1 MRIFDLFR
9 RSPFQPLQEMMGKVK
24 ECAHQIVPLYEALI
38 KGDKESLRE
47 VVNRISHLEFEAD
60 EIKNRIR
67 STLPKGI
74 LMPVA
79 RGDILEILANEDAIA
94 DATEDVAVLM
104 TLKDL
109 KVAPQLKECLMDL
122 VDKVIRVVDM
132 AAKVIDELDA
142 LVEASFGGTEAQR
155 VVSMI
160 DEVCDMEHHADE
172 VQRKVTK
179 GFFTHEE
186 LYTPGELWLWLKIV
200 AKTGD
205 IANYAERMCNRV
217 RLFLSK

>member
-142 LVEASFGGTEAQR
+142 LVEASFGGA
-155 VVSMI
+155 V
-160 DEVCDMEHHADE
+160 
-172 VQRKVTK
+172 
-179 GFFTHEE
+179 
-186 LYTPGELWLWLKIV
+186 
-200 AKTGD
+200 
-205 IANYAERMCNRV
+205 
-217 RLFLSK
+217 

>member
-1 MRIFDLFR
+1 
-9 RSPFQPLQEMMGKVK
+9 MMGKVK

-142 LVEASFGGTEAQR
+142 LVEASFGGA
-155 VVSMI
+155 V
-160 DEVCDMEHHADE
+160 
-172 VQRKVTK
+172 
-179 GFFTHEE
+179 
-186 LYTPGELWLWLKIV
+186 
-200 AKTGD
+200 
-205 IANYAERMCNRV
+205 
-217 RLFLSK
+217 